1 VGKHYTPAHPTAM
14 GRMKPETK
22 AKDISIFSLV
32 QQAHRLIV
40 FPPCYL
46 LLSHRHHSNF
56 HPFVR
61 SSVHL
66 FFFFFS
72 YKATNLPTS
81 QPTISSNFNCNSLS
95 TLQFPPLPPLFQVLS
110 ELKGNIPSDA
120 IVLSLNWF

>member
-1 VGKHYTPAHPTAM
+1 
-14 GRMKPETK
+14 MKPETK

-32 QQAHRLIV
+32 QQAPRLIV

-46 LLSHRHHSNF
+46 LLSHRHRSNF

-61 SSVHL
+61 SSARSLARPFVHL

-81 QPTISSNFNCNSLS
+81 QPTI
-95 TLQFPPLPPLFQVLS
+95 
-110 ELKGNIPSDA
+110 
-120 IVLSLNWF
+120 